1 MKILDL
7 HRLRYEEAERE
18 IIHFIEDCWGS
29 GEDEAKV
36 ITGHS
41 SQMRKLVVDI
51 VKEYDAKTAVG
62 GAVGIDDTFVMI
74 YF

>member
-1 MKILDL
+1 MKILNL

-29 GEDEAKV
+29 GEDKAKV

-41 SQMRKLVVDI
+41 SQMRKLVIDI